1 MENTQSSGA
10 AGLTPEEVQVL
21 QARLQALRTR
31 LLGREKSER
40 AVGRDAEPLPAEPMD
55 AAEQTRTQEDAFLAN
70 DRDLSL
76 RGEIEHA
83 LNKIAAGTYG
93 LSELSGEPIGF
104 RRLLAIPW
112 ARTTIDEEESGE
124 DNLP

>member
-10 AGLTPEEVQVL
+10 AGLTEEQVRVL
-21 QARLQALRTR
+21 EERLRALRTR
-31 LLGREKSER
+31 LLGREQTER
-40 AVGRDAEPLPAEPMD
+40 AVGRDAEPQPSEPMD
-55 AAEQTRTQEDAFLAN
+55 AAEQTRTMEDALLAN
-70 DRDLSL
+70 DRDQSL

-104 RRLLAIPW
+104 RRLLAVPW
-112 ARTTIDEEESGE
+112 ARKTIDEEESE
-124 DNLP
+124 SDLR